1 MRRTISMLRREPI
14 RPPVPIPDDDAGWD
28 SLESAP
34 IIVDPQS
41 ALRISANDPEAS
53 DEVDADDQM
62 EAHAP
67 KGVPAPSEPNPT
79 EVARHNLTHFPYRSW
94 CPHCLACRRSN
105 AHHRQSRSSSIRRIP
120 LFCADYCFVKDS
132 RDSEMA
138 TILAGRLY
146 PSMSVIATVVD
157 SKGLQDE
164 RTIARLTQFIRDSG
178 VPQLVYKSDQEPA
191 ITGMIEHALR
201 RSGRTGRPEDAET
214 FESGLTQAIGEN
226 SAVGESASN
235 GRAER
240 TIQAVED
247 LLRTLKSALETRLKA
262 KLESGHPV
270 MRWLVEHVAS
280 ILNRYSVNKDGQT
293 PYFCQHGKRPTD
305 RLVEFGEKVFFYVP
319 RKVRAKLDQRF
330 RLGTYLGVSTNSNES
345 YVGLS
350 NGNVVKSRTIA
361 RVVEASR
368 WDPEAV
374 FKVTG
379 IPGDMVPSGQEDIN
393 PEVEASEMPHID
405 GDAELRDQADR
416 DAPMEGKHS
425 RAKKSSDIRQAKIT
439 NRDLDLYGYTGSC
452 PRCKDLI
459 DKVANPN
466 RNHSNECRF
475 NIYMQWE
482 KHKDPK
488 YENVR
493 HVFEGGGVASDEPTE
508 VIDNDIEIPAPAPA
522 TPIGRPWDSAP
533 SGSGRWNPEPTDAF
547 RAASQDANPDD
558 DWMFMPDAF
567 DEPEPGQDAA
577 MDDAAMADHSDQF
590 HINDPVSSEAM
601 VDALIGAGTN
611 RDAAKLF
618 TMAIVNKDVAST
630 FIEVYGRGA
639 IAAEANGPRRALN
652 IEGLAALDL
661 RTFKPNGET
670 WNFNLRSD
678 RNEARAL
685 IDSKQPKWLIG
696 SPPCTAFSIWN
707 RNLNY
712 KHMDKDKVRGLIA
725 EGRKH
730 LAFVI
735 SLYRKQLLQGRHFLH
750 EHPASALSWKE
761 PAMAALARDP
771 LIHCVVADQC
781 MYGLDTPSEKDRS
794 KLMPAMKPT
803 RFMTSSPQMA
813 AELGQRC
820 DRSHVHQQLVGGRAA
835 NAAFYP
841 LGLIRAIL
849 NGIRNTALAEGASE
863 GIHKDQR
870 VAINAMKHCALE
882 QATID
887 AVMNS
892 DGRPGQIQFEAST
905 VAPASAVKMVKGGM
919 LPVSYTSDHFKPK
932 YLDEYTGE
940 ILPDKLIHSAIVEEL
955 NYFNERVWEIT
966 TKSEM
971 NQCADHI
978 FVRSRWVMCNKGDS
992 AEPDCRARLVACE
1005 VNKTGEK
1012 NDLFHAS
1019 TPPLE
1024 AKKAMFSRYAQT
1036 ARSGPKPMRLSF
1048 VDVRKA
1054 YFNGIPKRNI
1064 YMSLPKEMGLPS
1076 HFVAKQVR
1084 CVYGTR
1090 DAGAIWEDVYRDT
1103 LEAIGFTSGVASPC
1117 CFKHPTKNI
1126 SVVVHGDDFT
1136 ALGDDDTLDWY
1147 EGEMAK
1153 HFEIKIRGRLGEG
1166 CKGPNEIRILNR
1178 VVRIDEKGLSYE
1190 ADPRHTDLL
1199 AESLNLTKA
1208 NAVGTPGVKDPE
1220 PDYSATKQD
1229 ECGPSTGLGDATMAD
1244 EDVTMA
1250 FTDKNFVT
1258 LLQTVTNKIYAVD
1271 RLQSVTLPTATELS
1285 TVEGSNCHR
1294 DIRKHSCC
1302 CFDSVCREPTPVHCQ
1317 RDACQK
1323 MISAVTLKVRQR
1335 SPTKLPSNIRSSA
1348 AGATEHAN
1356 KTGTVKVRTVHFNQ
1370 QPAEIFSV
1378 PAYSTH
1384 YGMHPSLM
1392 KVTEKGIAVVGS
1404 TVDPYTS
1411 KS

>member
-1 MRRTISMLRREPI
+1 
-14 RPPVPIPDDDAGWD
+14 
-28 SLESAP
+28 
-34 IIVDPQS
+34 
-41 ALRISANDPEAS
+41 
-53 DEVDADDQM
+53 
-62 EAHAP
+62 
-67 KGVPAPSEPNPT
+67 
-79 EVARHNLTHFPYRSW
+79 
-94 CPHCLACRRSN
+94 
-105 AHHRQSRSSSIRRIP
+105 
-120 LFCADYCFVKDS
+120 
-132 RDSEMA
+132 MA

-214 FESGLTQAIGEN
+214 FDSGLTQAIGEN

-374 FKVTG
+374 FKITG

-393 PEVEASEMPHID
+393 PDVEASEMPHID

-439 NRDLDLYGYTGSC
+439 TRDLDLYGYTGSC
-452 PRCKDLI
+452 KRCKDLL
-459 DKVANPN
+459 DRVAHPN

-482 KHKDPK
+482 KHQDPK

-493 HVFEGGGVASDEPTE
+493 HVFEGGGVASEEPTE
-508 VIDNDIEIPAPAPA
+508 VIANDIGVPVPVPA
-522 TPIGRPWDSAP
+522 TPTGRPWDAAP
-533 SGSGRWNPEPTDAF
+533 SESGRWNPEPTDAF
-547 RAASQDANPDD
+547 RSASQDANPAD

-567 DEPEPGQDAA
+567 DSPDRGEDAA
-577 MDDAAMADHSDQF
+577 MDDAAMADRGDQF
-590 HINDPVSSEAM
+590 HIDDPVSSEAM
-601 VDALIGAGTN
+601 VDALIGAGTSP
-611 RDAAKLF
+611 DAAKLF

-661 RTFKPNGET
+661 RTFKPNGEA

-735 SLYRKQLLQGRHFLH
+735 SLYRKQLLQGGHFLH

-835 NAAFYP
+835 KAAFYP

-870 VAINAMKHCALE
+870 VAINAMKYCASE
-882 QATID
+882 QAAIQ

-892 DGRPGQIQFEAST
+892 DGRPGQIQFETST
-905 VAPASAVKMVKGGM
+905 VAPDSSVKLVKGGM

-955 NYFNERVWEIT
+955 NYFNE
-966 TKSEM
+966 
-971 NQCADHI
+971 
-978 FVRSRWVMCNKGDS
+978 
-992 AEPDCRARLVACE
+992 
-1005 VNKTGEK
+1005 
-1012 NDLFHAS
+1012 
-1019 TPPLE
+1019 
-1024 AKKAMFSRYAQT
+1024 
-1036 ARSGPKPMRLSF
+1036 
-1048 VDVRKA
+1048 
-1054 YFNGIPKRNI
+1054 
-1064 YMSLPKEMGLPS
+1064 
-1076 HFVAKQVR
+1076 
-1084 CVYGTR
+1084 
-1090 DAGAIWEDVYRDT
+1090 
-1103 LEAIGFTSGVASPC
+1103 
-1117 CFKHPTKNI
+1117 
-1126 SVVVHGDDFT
+1126 
-1136 ALGDDDTLDWY
+1136 
-1147 EGEMAK
+1147 
-1153 HFEIKIRGRLGEG
+1153 
-1166 CKGPNEIRILNR
+1166 
-1178 VVRIDEKGLSYE
+1178 
-1190 ADPRHTDLL
+1190 
-1199 AESLNLTKA
+1199 
-1208 NAVGTPGVKDPE
+1208 
-1220 PDYSATKQD
+1220 
-1229 ECGPSTGLGDATMAD
+1229 
-1244 EDVTMA
+1244 
-1250 FTDKNFVT
+1250 
-1258 LLQTVTNKIYAVD
+1258 
-1271 RLQSVTLPTATELS
+1271 
-1285 TVEGSNCHR
+1285 
-1294 DIRKHSCC
+1294 
-1302 CFDSVCREPTPVHCQ
+1302 
-1317 RDACQK
+1317 
-1323 MISAVTLKVRQR
+1323 
-1335 SPTKLPSNIRSSA
+1335 
-1348 AGATEHAN
+1348 
-1356 KTGTVKVRTVHFNQ
+1356 
-1370 QPAEIFSV
+1370 
-1378 PAYSTH
+1378 
-1384 YGMHPSLM
+1384 
-1392 KVTEKGIAVVGS
+1392 
-1404 TVDPYTS
+1404 
-1411 KS
+1411 